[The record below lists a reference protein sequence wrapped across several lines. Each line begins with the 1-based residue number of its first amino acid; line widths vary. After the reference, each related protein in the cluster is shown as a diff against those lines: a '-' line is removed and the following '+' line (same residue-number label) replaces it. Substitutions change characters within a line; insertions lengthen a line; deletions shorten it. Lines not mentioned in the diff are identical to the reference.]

1 MQRAIAL
8 VLMAVILSSCGQKA
22 SVEEM
27 ADGSCTSAQTTLV
40 DNHISAQID
49 ALAKKNWEL
58 AFSFASASFQENIGI
73 DQFILIINQQYV
85 MLIEN
90 QGYQFEKCTIADDK
104 ITQQVSVKSGKQ
116 DYYLTYR
123 LSINGTTLGIEA
135 AVVGVADTNQNN
147 GKSIVS
153 KVLY

>member
-90 QGYQFEKCTIADDK
+90 QGYQFGKCTIADDK
-104 ITQQVSVKSGKQ
+104 ITQQVNVKSGEQ

-135 AVVGVADTNQNN
+135 AVVGVADTNQND
-147 GKSIVS
+147 GTPIVS

>member
-58 AFSFASASFQENIGI
+58 
-73 DQFILIINQQYV
+73 
-85 MLIEN
+85 
-90 QGYQFEKCTIADDK
+90 
-104 ITQQVSVKSGKQ
+104 
-116 DYYLTYR
+116 
-123 LSINGTTLGIEA
+123 
-135 AVVGVADTNQNN
+135 
-147 GKSIVS
+147 
-153 KVLY
+153 